1 MMAHF
6 RASIP
11 KPLHTEI
18 YLSLKEKLQT
28 ELDLPWPKGSNR
40 SASLGEGIIDF
51 SNVNSIE

>member
-1 MMAHF
+1 MAHF